1 MSELFAP
8 LKVGGMPLNQ
18 RIAMAPMTRL
28 RADVS
33 NLPLPS
39 VKSYYQQRANVPG
52 SHIVTE
58 VTVISPRH
66 GGYANVPGIYR
77 NEKIAAWKE
86 VTTAIHENGSYIF
99 LAALGPGSRGQP
111 AILGRTGHSL
121 VSSSDVPM
129 KSKFTD
135 EMHRPNQLT
144 VLGIR
149 EAISDFTAATEN
161 AILAGFGG
169 VEIHGANGYLV
180 DQFIQDVSNQLT
192 DKWGEEKENR
202 SRLATEVAC
211 VVAKAI
217 GSDSTAIRLSPWSRY
232 QGMRMEDS
240 IRQFPDVA
248 QRLAELKL
256 AYLQVCEL
264 DVKDKEERIKWLL
277 EAYGNGSPV
286 LIADHDVAVAF
297 DRPYISNPDLAFKV
311 KRGLPLAPFDPAAI
325 NLTRVETR
333 LQMLESALGKLFPS
347 GEMEDI
353 TRSILADESPR
364 DAPTSVDTDK
374 RIFQDIRFDPDAT
387 VLGGAFDATNQMFQA
402 FGSWLS
408 SDNHGGGGG
417 GYYAKAQHQLQQIP
431 LSDKGNITLIQAL
444 LLLSDFAQRQ
454 GSPEESLHF
463 VGTAV
468 RKAVALD
475 LHIES
480 SNPELTALDKEIRR
494 RVWWATYCAE
504 SCSAKIYGRPLILPE
519 DGLMTVNPVTNTH
532 DLDPTSLT
540 LSFPTPTDEPTI
552 YSGLIKQSSYHRM
565 ANYINRQLLSSSN
578 ITPGHIQRFEQM
590 INEWHSKNPSFFT
603 RLVRVDSVKE
613 WDLTARRRQS
623 LCDQSLRLLIHRPF
637 LLQWLKTKSMD
648 KDSALPAE
656 EYSAEAQCRVKGVT
670 IARNTIGQISE
681 WIIKG
686 QTSRLHL
693 SFTLYALF
701 HALLVPVIHIKGN
714 PSSPES
720 ITHIQDIERAKIAL
734 KHLQVEGDALSQSF
748 IIVLDRLFAVVS
760 QSIKRG
766 SYQRLPG
773 EDATSSKPG
782 DFQIPGKN
790 IFGNE
795 ELAVLENVAL
805 KGQSGVDFSEWL
817 N

>member
-39 VKSYYQQRANVPG
+39 VKGYYQQRANVPG

-286 LIADHDVAVAF
+286 LIAGN
-297 DRPYISNPDLAFKV
+297 YNI
-311 KRGLPLAPFDPAAI
+311 
-325 NLTRVETR
+325 
-333 LQMLESALGKLFPS
+333 QW
-347 GEMEDI
+347 
-353 TRSILADESPR
+353 
-364 DAPTSVDTDK
+364 
-374 RIFQDIRFDPDAT
+374 RI
-387 VLGGAFDATNQMFQA
+387 
-402 FGSWLS
+402 GS
-408 SDNHGGGGG
+408 
-417 GYYAKAQHQLQQIP
+417 K
-431 LSDKGNITLIQAL
+431 
-444 LLLSDFAQRQ
+444 
-454 GSPEESLHF
+454 
-463 VGTAV
+463 
-468 RKAVALD
+468 
-475 LHIES
+475 
-480 SNPELTALDKEIRR
+480 
-494 RVWWATYCAE
+494 C
-504 SCSAKIYGRPLILPE
+504 
-519 DGLMTVNPVTNTH
+519 
-532 DLDPTSLT
+532 
-540 LSFPTPTDEPTI
+540 
-552 YSGLIKQSSYHRM
+552 
-565 ANYINRQLLSSSN
+565 
-578 ITPGHIQRFEQM
+578 
-590 INEWHSKNPSFFT
+590 
-603 RLVRVDSVKE
+603 
-613 WDLTARRRQS
+613 RRRQV
-623 LCDQSLRLLIHRPF
+623 RRP
-637 LLQWLKTKSMD
+637 
-648 KDSALPAE
+648 
-656 EYSAEAQCRVKGVT
+656 
-670 IARNTIGQISE
+670 
-681 WIIKG
+681 
-686 QTSRLHL
+686 
-693 SFTLYALF
+693 
-701 HALLVPVIHIKGN
+701 
-714 PSSPES
+714 
-720 ITHIQDIERAKIAL
+720 
-734 KHLQVEGDALSQSF
+734 
-748 IIVLDRLFAVVS
+748 
-760 QSIKRG
+760 
-766 SYQRLPG
+766 
-773 EDATSSKPG
+773 
-782 DFQIPGKN
+782 
-790 IFGNE
+790 
-795 ELAVLENVAL
+795 
-805 KGQSGVDFSEWL
+805 
-817 N
+817 

>member
-1 MSELFAP
+1 
-8 LKVGGMPLNQ
+8 
-18 RIAMAPMTRL
+18 
-28 RADVS
+28 
-33 NLPLPS
+33 
-39 VKSYYQQRANVPG
+39 
-52 SHIVTE
+52 
-58 VTVISPRH
+58 
-66 GGYANVPGIYR
+66 
-77 NEKIAAWKE
+77 
-86 VTTAIHENGSYIF
+86 
-99 LAALGPGSRGQP
+99 
-111 AILGRTGHSL
+111 
-121 VSSSDVPM
+121 
-129 KSKFTD
+129 
-135 EMHRPNQLT
+135 
-144 VLGIR
+144 
-149 EAISDFTAATEN
+149 
-161 AILAGFGG
+161 
-169 VEIHGANGYLV
+169 
-180 DQFIQDVSNQLT
+180 
-192 DKWGEEKENR
+192 
-202 SRLATEVAC
+202 
-211 VVAKAI
+211 
-217 GSDSTAIRLSPWSRY
+217 
-232 QGMRMEDS
+232 
-240 IRQFPDVA
+240 
-248 QRLAELKL
+248 
-256 AYLQVCEL
+256 
-264 DVKDKEERIKWLL
+264 
-277 EAYGNGSPV
+277 
-286 LIADHDVAVAF
+286 
-297 DRPYISNPDLAFKV
+297 
-311 KRGLPLAPFDPAAI
+311 
-325 NLTRVETR
+325 
-333 LQMLESALGKLFPS
+333 
-347 GEMEDI
+347 MEDI

-364 DAPTSVDTDK
+364 DGPTSVDTDK
-374 RIFQDIRFDPDAT
+374 RISQDIRFDPNAT
-387 VLGGAFDATNQMFQA
+387 VLGDAFDATNLMSQGGSSFAALGIESQAQDPFLEYIFSESSLTNGSVASKKDERGFIDIYFLSYHTIYPYVHETSFRSNFETPPRTCQSWPILSDMVLA

-408 SDNHGGGGG
+408 SENHGRGWG

-468 RKAVALD
+468 RKAVALE

-519 DGLMTVNPVTNTH
+519 DGLMTVNPITNTH
-532 DLDPTSLT
+532 DQDPTSLT

-565 ANYINRQLLSSSN
+565 ANNINRQLLSSSN
-578 ITPGHIQRFEQM
+578 ITPGHIKRFEQM
-590 INEWHSKNPSFFT
+590 INEWHSNNPSFCT

-637 LLQWLKTKSMD
+637 LLQWLKTKSMV

-656 EYSAEAQCRVKGVT
+656 EYFAEAQCRVKGVT

-681 WIIKG
+681 WIITG

-720 ITHIQDIERAKIAL
+720 ITYIQDIERAKIAL
-734 KHLQVEGDALSQSF
+734 KHLQVEWDALSQSF
-748 IIVLDRLFAVVS
+748 ITVIDRLFAVVS

-773 EDATSSKPG
+773 EDASSSKPG

-795 ELAVLENVAL
+795 ELAVLENEAL
-805 KGQSGVDFSEWL
+805 KGPSGVDFSEWL